1 GDEVFAQ
8 HGFEEW
14 RSIEDG
20 YSRYFS
26 EGHDRGTRS
35 SYHHHLA
42 QLGYEPES
50 NNRYSRGYACRRPL
64 EHTKPAF
71 LAQEASRFIHQ
82 NRADPWML
90 YVNFLE
96 PHSPFFGPYDNLH
109 SAGEAPTPDNC
120 DSGPVE
126 REPRFY
132 AQNRNGQQTL
142 YDGSRLQLNTPEAW
156 QRLNRNYV
164 GLCSQVDQAL
174 GRILWA
180 LESSGQVG
188 NTIIV
193 YTSDHGE
200 QMGSHRLKA
209 KRVMYEESVR
219 VPWLLHVPFREQK
232 PFRFDKPVS
241 HIDMAPT
248 LLDLLGADVPD
259 HLPGKSLV
267 RVLDGRQQ
275 QADEVFSEWHLRGEE
290 SNGRAIITADG
301 WKMALYDGD
310 HCLLFNRRDDPL
322 ELENLYYRS
331 EHKDTVRALRSRI
344 ERWQRGVDDRQR
356 LPEPV

>member
-1 GDEVFAQ
+1 
-8 HGFEEW
+8 
-14 RSIEDG
+14 
-20 YSRYFS
+20 
-26 EGHDRGTRS
+26 
-35 SYHHHLA
+35 
-42 QLGYEPES
+42 
-50 NNRYSRGYACRRPL
+50 
-64 EHTKPAF
+64 
-71 LAQEASRFIHQ
+71 
-82 NRADPWML
+82 RAEPWML

-96 PHSPFFGPYDNLH
+96 PHSPFFGPYDKLH

-156 QRLNRNYV
+156 QRLNRNYA

-180 LESSGQVG
+180 LESSGQAG

-200 QMGSHRLKA
+200 QMGSHGLKA

-322 ELENLYYRS
+322 ELENLYYRREPWGGVLTS
-331 EHKDTVRALRSRI
+331 GARRVGG
-344 ERWQRGVDDRQR
+344 ERRGRWRPR
-356 LPEPV
+356 LPEPD